1 MASKYR
7 SRSVEVD
14 GIRFDS
20 KKEASYYKIYKMQL
34 DSGQIKS
41 LELQPKY
48 ELIPRHRRRGKA
60 VRSMNYY
67 ADFEIEHLDG
77 RIEIIDVKASASYK
91 TEVYRMKK
99 KIFEYLYPDKEIV
112 EVY

>member
-1 MASKYR
+1 MASKYKA
-7 SRSVEVD
+7 RSVEVD

-20 KKEASYYKIYKMQL
+20 KKEASYYRIYKMQL
-34 DSGQIKS
+34 SAGQIKS

-48 ELIPRHRRRGKA
+48 ELIPKHRRRGKA
-60 VRSMNYY
+60 VRSMSYY

-77 RIEIIDVKASASYK
+77 RVEIIDVKASATFKTDVYK
-91 TEVYRMKK
+91 MKK
-99 KIFEYLYPDKEIV
+99 KLFEYLYPDKEIV